1 MAFRV
6 RINERKEKERKKKI
20 NFVNLKL
27 FRSEV
32 RICSSRVYTFVI
44 EIKKLIKKRLNEKET
59 HNKQKRVRKRER
71 LSIIIEMPFIMV

>member
-27 FRSEV
+27 FRCEV

-59 HNKQKRVRKRER
+59 HNKQKRVRER
-71 LSIIIEMPFIMV
+71 GYR